1 MLKNIK
7 LMIDQ
12 KLFFNLYIES
22 ISPSFT
28 FSISFMQDRFSVNP
42 KNTKSIGEKNISIDI
57 FAINKAVI
65 ARIIIGRAPTMA
77 V

>member
-12 KLFFNLYIES
+12 KLYFNLYIGFMF
-22 ISPSFT
+22 PSFT
-28 FSISFMQDRFSVNP
+28 FSISLMQDRFNVNP
-42 KNTKSIGEKNISIDI
+42 KNTKSMGEKNILIDM